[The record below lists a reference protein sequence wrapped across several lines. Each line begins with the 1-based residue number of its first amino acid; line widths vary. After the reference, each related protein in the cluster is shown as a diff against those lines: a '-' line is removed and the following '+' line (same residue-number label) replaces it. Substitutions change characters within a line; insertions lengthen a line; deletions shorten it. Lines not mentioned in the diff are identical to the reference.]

1 MPLVRVPATTAN
13 LGPGFD
19 TLGMALDLYDEL
31 LIEAA
36 PDLEIT
42 VTGEGEAT
50 IPRGPENIAYR
61 AAMAVFARVRRVA
74 VNLKIAMHNN
84 IPIARGLGSSAA
96 ALVGGLVGA
105 NALLGEPLSRDDLV
119 NLATELEGHPDNVA
133 PAILGGLVVAAREG
147 NKVYCR
153 RLEPPAGLMTV
164 VAIPQFTLS
173 TRISRGVLP
182 ARVAL
187 TDAVFNLSRVG
198 LLLTAV
204 QAGDLEL
211 MGKMMEDKLHQPY
224 RLSLVPGMRD
234 VFAAARE
241 AGALAV
247 TLSGSGPS
255 VIAFC
260 RGRKPEVGQAMTAA
274 FARHG
279 VACTIKELA
288 PCYQGAIVIE
298 NTSNSI

>member
-1 MPLVRVPATTAN
+1 MPLVKVPATTAN

-19 TLGMALDLYDEL
+19 TLGMALELYDEL
-31 LIEAA
+31 LVELS

-61 AAMAVFARVRRVA
+61 AAMAVLNRAGRPEVK
-74 VNLKIAMHNN
+74 LKIEMHNR
-84 IPIARGLGSSAA
+84 IPVARGLGSSAA

-105 NALLGEPLSRDDLV
+105 NALLEAPLSQEELV
-119 NLATELEGHPDNVA
+119 NLATYLEGHPDNVA
-133 PAILGGLVVAAREG
+133 PAILGGLVVAARDG
-147 NKVYCR
+147 DRVYYR

-173 TRISRGVLP
+173 TRVSRGVLP
-182 ARVAL
+182 TRVAL
-187 TDAVFNLSRVG
+187 SDAVFNLSRVG
-198 LLLTAV
+198 LLLAAV

-224 RLSLVPGMRD
+224 RLPLVPGMGE
-234 VFAAARE
+234 VFNAARE

-247 TLSGSGPS
+247 VLSGSGPS

-260 RGRKPEVGQAMTAA
+260 HGRNPAVGEAMAAA
-274 FARHG
+274 FAHHG

-288 PCYQGAIVIE
+288 PCYQGASVIL
-298 NTSNSI
+298 NTSNSL

>member
-19 TLGMALDLYDEL
+19 TIGMALDLYDEVY
-31 LIEAA
+31 IEVSQN
-36 PDLEIT
+36 LEIN

-50 IPRGPENIAYR
+50 IPRGPENIAFR
-61 AAMAVFARVRRVA
+61 AAMAVFARTGQRG
-74 VNLKIAMHNN
+74 VNLKINMHNN
-84 IPIARGLGSSAA
+84 IPVARGLGSSAA

-105 NALLGEPLSRDDLV
+105 NVLLGEPLSSEELIE
-119 NLATELEGHPDNVA
+119 LATQLEGHPDNVA

-147 NKVYCR
+147 EKVYCR
-153 RLEPPAGLMTV
+153 RLEPPVGLTTV
-164 VAIPQFTLS
+164 VAIPHFTLS
-173 TRISRGVLP
+173 TKVSRGVLP
-182 ARVAL
+182 AKVDLA
-187 TDAVFNLSRVG
+187 DAVFNLSRVG
-198 LLLTAV
+198 LFLLAV

-224 RLSLVPGMRD
+224 RLSLVPGMAE
-234 VFAAARE
+234 VFGAARE

-247 TLSGSGPS
+247 ALSGSGPS

-260 RGRKPEVGQAMTAA
+260 RGRKPKVGEAMAAA

-279 VACTIKELA
+279 VACIIKELN
-288 PCYQGAIVIE
+288 PCKRGAFVV
-298 NTSNSI
+298 N